1 MPALLL
7 LILTGCRTEYST
19 FSNALSLVVEVQDQ
33 DPVAGEDLAYVA
45 YMGGTDTPIE
55 VTGIA
60 LSSDLEA
67 LLDYDEARL
76 TPLVAGEHTL
86 VASVTYKG
94 EIYVATLPLDVAAG
108 PPAIVDLTLDD
119 LQIGAGEELGYSV
132 YAWDAYGNLTE
143 EGERTVTADSALVSI
158 ESDVF
163 TTTTPGTYVATA
175 TAGQAAD
182 SEGFRVVAG
191 PAEQLVLSLDQPGYE
206 LNQTALALVSIVD
219 AYGNPVDRGFDLWV
233 EPDGAQV
240 DYNAVTWLEEGN
252 FTVYA
257 STLDGVLS
265 DSVGPL
271 LIDSTGPELEILF
284 PERGYETTDIGLY
297 VSGTASDAWSGV
309 SGVFVNGSA
318 ATLNG
323 DGTWEVWQDLDFGT
337 TLLETDAVDG
347 DGNGSNDLRASLS
360 GEYTPYGYGVDSGI
374 QARISES
381 GFDAL
386 ESLAGDFV
394 NTDLIASSIP
404 SPVFSDSSETCFGF
418 FGCITWYSVSFY
430 LTNPSISS
438 TDLDIDPTSGGYLDT
453 EAKIND
459 IFMNWSASGKVIG
472 IGYSGSGYIQADWIK
487 LNMDMTPYVSSGQL
501 GVTVANAAA
510 STQNFDFDLDGWLYD
525 VVDFF
530 GIDVDGLIEGYLIDA
545 LADMAQDEIPD
556 LVAEA
561 VQGLEIG
568 YTFPIEANTYDLD
581 AVPSTVSVDDT
592 GLTLGLETYFTAST
606 VVVPHY
612 SPGSLTYPYSTP
624 SYSTSTD
631 DLTLGLNQ
639 DFVNQALYGLWSGGI
654 LELQMDSKEL
664 GLDLS
669 DLSDFLPELSDLSI
683 ATSAYLPPV
692 VLPGTGGSLLDM
704 QIGDLELSIF
714 NGAIDEA
721 NLFMRV
727 YVQVDVGLD
736 LSAGS
741 DNTLSAG
748 LGDINVRF
756 DLVYP
761 NEGGQYA
768 ADTEA
773 LLEALVPMLL
783 PSLTDA
789 LGEIPIPDLAGFG
802 LSSVTVGLDGA
813 EDGVV
818 VLSGDLEAR

>member
-7 LILTGCRTEYST
+7 LILSGCRTEYST

-33 DPVAGEDLAYVA
+33 DPVAGEDLAYIA

-55 VTGIA
+55 VTGLA

-67 LLDYDEARL
+67 LLDYDEERL

-86 VASVTYKG
+86 VGSVTYKG
-94 EIYVATLPLDVAAG
+94 EIYVATVPLDVAAG
-108 PPAIVDLTLDD
+108 PPAIVDLALED
-119 LQIGAGEELGYSV
+119 LQIGAGEDLGYSV
-132 YAWDAYGNLTE
+132 YAWDAYGNLTD
-143 EGERTVTADSALVSI
+143 EGDRTVSVDSSAVSI

-163 TTTTPGTYVATA
+163 TSTTPGTYVATA
-175 TAGQAAD
+175 TAGQASD
-182 SEGFRVVAG
+182 SEDFRVVAG
-191 PAEQLVLSLDQPGYE
+191 PAEQLLLSLDRPGYE
-206 LNQTALALVSIVD
+206 LNQTALATVEVVD

-233 EPDGAQV
+233 EPAGAQI
-240 DYNAVTWLEEGN
+240 DYNGVTWLQEGN
-252 FTVYA
+252 FTVFA

-271 LIDSTGPELEILF
+271 LIDSTGPELEILV

-297 VSGTASDAWSGV
+297 VSGTAYDEWSGV
-309 SGVFVNGSA
+309 SGVYVNGDA
-318 ATLNG
+318 ATMNG

-337 TLLETDAVDG
+337 TILETDAVDG
-347 DGNGSNDLRASLS
+347 DGNGSNDLRATLS
-360 GEYTPYGYGVDSGI
+360 GEYTPYGNGVDSGI

-386 ESLAGDFV
+386 ESLAGDFI

-404 SPVFSDSSETCFGF
+404 SPVFSDSSETCFGW

-430 LTNPSISS
+430 LTNPSVGS
-438 TDLDIDPTSGGYLDT
+438 TELDIDPTSGGYLDT
-453 EAKIND
+453 EAKINS

-472 IGYSGSGYIQADWIK
+472 ISYSGSGYIQADWIK
-487 LNMDMTPYVSSGQL
+487 LNMDMTPYVSSGEL

-530 GIDVDGLIEGYLIDA
+530 GIDVDGLIEGYLVDA
-545 LADMAQDEIPD
+545 LADMAEDTIPD
-556 LVAEA
+556 LFADA
-561 VQGLEIG
+561 VQDLEIG
-568 YTFPIEANTYDLD
+568 FTFPIEANTYDLD
-581 AVPSTVSVDDT
+581 AIPSAVSVDDT
-592 GLTLGLETYFTAST
+592 GMTLGLETYFTAGT
-606 VVVPHY
+606 VVTPHY

-624 SYSTSTD
+624 SYSTTTD

-639 DFVNQALYGLWSGGI
+639 DFINQALHGLWSGGL
-654 LELQMDSKEL
+654 LEMQMESEEL

-669 DLSDFLPELSDLSI
+669 DLSDFLPELTDLSI

-704 QIGDLELSIF
+704 QIGDLEVSIY

-727 YVQVDVGLD
+727 YVQVNAGLD
-736 LSAGS
+736 LSAS
-741 DNTLSAG
+741 ADNTLSAG

-768 ADTEA
+768 TDTEA

-802 LSSVTVGLDGA
+802 LSGVTVGLEGA

-818 VLSGDLEAR
+818 VLGGDLVTR

>member
-7 LILTGCRTEYST
+7 MILAGCRTEYST
-19 FSNALSLVVEVQDQ
+19 FSNALSLVVEVEDQ
-33 DPVAGEDLAYVA
+33 DPVAGEDLSYVA

-55 VTGIA
+55 VTGVA

-86 VASVTYKG
+86 VGSVSYKG
-94 EIYVATLPLDVAAG
+94 EIYVTTVPLDVAAG
-108 PPAIVDLTLDD
+108 PPAVVDLALDD
-119 LQIGAGEELGYSV
+119 LQIQAGESLGYSV

-143 EGERTVTADSALVSI
+143 EGERSVTVDS
-158 ESDVF
+158 SDVTVESAAF

-175 TAGQAAD
+175 TAGQAMDAED
-182 SEGFRVVAG
+182 FRVVTG
-191 PAEQLVLSLDQPGYE
+191 PPEQLILALDRPGYE
-206 LNQTALALVSIVD
+206 LNQTALARVSVVD
-219 AYGNPVDRGFDLWV
+219 AYGNPVDEGFDLWV
-233 EPDGAQV
+233 EPAGSLIE
-240 DYNAVTWLEEGN
+240 YNAITWKQEGN

-257 STLDGVLS
+257 STLDGSLS

-271 LIDSTGPELEILF
+271 LIDSTGPDLEVLV
-284 PERGYETTDIGLY
+284 PERGYETTDVGLY
-297 VSGTASDAWSGV
+297 VSGTASDEWSGV
-309 SGVFVNGSA
+309 SGVWVNGSA

-337 TLLETDAVDG
+337 TILETDAVDG
-347 DGNGSNDLRASLS
+347 DGNGSNDLRASMS
-360 GEYTPYGYGVDSGI
+360 GEYTAYGYGVDSGI
-374 QARISES
+374 QARVSEG
-381 GFDAL
+381 GFDTL
-386 ESLAGDFV
+386 ELMAGDFV

-404 SPVFSDSSETCFGF
+404 SPVFSDSSQTCFGW
-418 FGCITWYSVSFY
+418 FGCITWYSVAFY

-453 EAKIND
+453 EAKINYP
-459 IFMNWSASGKVIG
+459 FMNWSASGKVVG

-501 GVTVANAAA
+501 GVSVSNAAA

-561 VQGLEIG
+561 VQDLEIG

-581 AVPSTVSVDDT
+581 AVPSAVSVDDT
-592 GLTLGLETYFTAST
+592 GLTLGLETYFTAAT
-606 VVVPHY
+606 AVTPHY

-624 SYSTSTD
+624 SYSGSTD

-639 DFVNQALYGLWSGGI
+639 DFINQALFGLWTGGL
-654 LELQMDSKEL
+654 LELQIDGEEL

-669 DLSDFLPELSDLSI
+669 DLSDFLPGLSSLSI

-704 QIGDLELSIF
+704 QIGDLEVNIY
-714 NGAIDEA
+714 NGAIDPA
-721 NLFMRV
+721 NLFMQL
-727 YVQVDVGLD
+727 YVQVDAGLD
-736 LSAGS
+736 LSATS

-748 LGDINVRF
+748 LGDIDVRF
-756 DLVYP
+756 DLTYP

-768 ADTEA
+768 SDAEA

-802 LSSVTVGLDGA
+802 LSGVTVGLEGA

-818 VLSGDLEAR
+818 VLGGELVVQ